1 MTNRRAF
8 WLMILVVA
16 SWGASYMWM
25 KVALVS
31 LSPLMLLGLR
41 FSVAFLTTGVIF
53 HKALA
58 QLSRHEVKVSLIL
71 GTLLFLTFAPVL
83 VGLQHTSAATVGF
96 LTSTTA
102 IFVIIFT
109 AVLQRAWPTPV
120 ATATTVTMLL
130 GLYLML
136 ASGPLQ
142 LNRGALF
149 CILAAVVY
157 AIYIMVTAH
166 YAHAGSAGLGVSVL
180 QLGVAGVEGLL
191 ASTFSGQVSLPTTLT
206 QWGAVLAL
214 GLICSAFGFIVQ
226 TGVQHYLT
234 AVTVGLIYSLEPIFA
249 AGFAFYFL
257 NEHLSPRQLLGAV
270 VVFASVTIAQL
281 AQSWAQR
288 KVMANK

>member
-1 MTNRRAF
+1 MTNRRAL

-16 SWGASYMWM
+16 AWGASYMWM

-31 LSPLMLLGLR
+31 LAPLMLLGLR
-41 FSVAFLTTGVIF
+41 FTVAFLVTGVVF
-53 HKALA
+53 HNAL
-58 QLSRHEVKVSLIL
+58 QRLTRHEVKVGLIL

-102 IFVIIFT
+102 IFVIVLT
-109 AVLQRAWPTPV
+109 AIIQRTWPTPV
-120 ATATTVTMLL
+120 ATATTLTMLL

-142 LNRGALF
+142 MNGGALF

-157 AIYIMVTAH
+157 AIYILVTSH
-166 YAHAGSAGLGVSVL
+166 YAHQGSAGLGVSVL
-180 QLGVAGVEGLL
+180 QLGVAGVEGLI
-191 ASTFSGQVSLPTTLT
+191 ASAFAGQVRLPQTPT

-226 TGVQHYLT
+226 TNVQHYLT

-257 NEHLSPRQLLGAV
+257 NERLSPRQLIGAAI
-270 VVFASVTIAQL
+270 VFTSVTIAQL

-288 KVMANK
+288 RVRAK